1 MTSEIVKFRST
12 IPEKHRATLD
22 TRLVWL
28 WNQRMGVVQSIWI
41 AAPAGTLDK
50 VAADMIVMAVT
61 GEDLTAIQHLLH
73 RIEGGAISDVELS
86 KRQDEPPESMTL

>member
-1 MTSEIVKFRST
+1 MTTEIVKFRST

-28 WNQRMGVVQSIWI
+28 WNQRMGVVQTIWV
-41 AAPAGTLDK
+41 AANADTLDRL
-50 VAADMIVMAVT
+50 AAEIIVNAVT

-86 KRQDEPPESMTL
+86 KRQEEPPTVLNL